1 MHAIVREGRTVQVR
15 IPKSRSWLLAALWF
29 GIQGLE
35 SPSRSNRLSAG
46 GPLSTDRGRT
56 IPLDT
61 ADFVRDVLL
70 KAAWNRLFPQTVK
83 PTERNICSAGLKS
96 LCDNLCAKR
105 FCSVGLQADTVDS
118 STCPPDGGR
127 YIDQNQVLTKTPK
140 PGHPRRPENCA
151 YAAAKLRKSR
161 LDGENNAAT
170 RD

>member
-1 MHAIVREGRTVQVR
+1 MTRYVTVRRSCSQTQLQR
-15 IPKSRSWLLAALWF
+15 LNRLRKKSSSTAAL
-29 GIQGLE
+29 GCA
-35 SPSRSNRLSAG
+35 SMLSAAK
-46 GPLSTDRGRT
+46 PAQARV
-56 IPLDT
+56 P
-61 ADFVRDVLL
+61 VLL

-96 LCDNLCAKR
+96 PCDNLCAKR

-118 STCPPDGGR
+118 STCPPERGR

-151 YAAAKLRKSR
+151 YAAAKLRKSSIE
-161 LDGENNAAT
+161 GENNAAT